1 MEWSN
6 ESFRSQTFLIF
17 GLMTLLVSIGISMDA
32 VLEIDAA
39 FVRGRNAVHAQDAY
53 HQLEIR
59 VKDWALRNS
68 AGPNRPTLG
77 SIEESDPQ
85 IAESIDKLI
94 RQTQLINPRGQFDG
108 LSFELRTTYRHLQNL
123 DGSPNL
129 SYLAKF
135 DSILESM
142 SDKRHEQLSALGSAI
157 SGVINRLIYWSISS
171 VIIAILLILMAINL
185 KRREDLTK
193 VGTIRALQKL
203 KDAADSASLMKSKFL
218 STVSHEL
225 RTPLNAIIGLSDIL
239 ASQEMKAS
247 EKTLVRTIQQSGKT
261 LLRIINDILDF
272 SKIESGQI
280 QLIQNRFSLVEVF
293 NQILLSLSP
302 QASKKSINLNY
313 YIDPEVP
320 AEVVSDPERLTQVL
334 YNLIGNAIKFT
345 QIGSVILWTNV
356 VAKSPHLCVLEF
368 SVQDTGI
375 GMTPNE
381 ITNLFHPFTQLKH
394 SGTSGELGSGLGLSI
409 SQSIIEAMGSH
420 IEVVSQLHHGTRFF
434 FRMKFTEFSNSTLTS
449 KPTFRALGIENRIG
463 DVLPLALDRKIRVL
477 VAEDNP
483 TNQIVAQ
490 TMLDK
495 MGVEAV
501 IVSNGQEALETLSE
515 FKNFDLILMDCQMP
529 VLDGFEATRILR
541 QQGND
546 IQIIALTANAFEEH
560 QKKCFEVGMDAFV
573 SKPIEFFQL
582 REALLNLIKP
592 QSILDDQ
599 VLEKLKASIGDENQK
614 KVINTFLG
622 TTPIFK
628 KQFEQAVKDQD
639 LSKMNSLGHKLKGS
653 AKTIGAVEL
662 AQVCEK
668 VEKTSDRST
677 LMTLSEKLQCHLLAV
692 ESNLNEYLLKQ
703 TQQIQPAQNIHQG
716 SSLPL

>member
-1 MEWSN
+1 MELYT

-32 VLEIDAA
+32 VLEIDSA

-53 HQLEIR
+53 DHLEIQ
-59 VKDWALRNS
+59 VKDWALRN
-68 AGPNRPTLG
+68 AVGPKP
-77 SIEESDPQ
+77 PYFK
-85 IAESIDKLI
+85 SIDDSNPEITESLEKLI
-94 RQTQLINPRGQFDG
+94 KQTQLINPLGQFDG
-108 LSFELRTTYRHLQNL
+108 LTTKLRNSYAHLQNA

-129 SYLAKF
+129 ANLAKF

-142 SDKRHEQLSALGSAI
+142 SAKKSEQLSALGSAI
-157 SGVINRLIYWSISS
+157 TGVINRLIYWSISS

-203 KDAADSASLMKSKFL
+203 KDEADSASLMKSKFL

-225 RTPLNAIIGLSDIL
+225 RTPLNAIIGLSEIL
-239 ASQEMKAS
+239 SSMDMRDS

-272 SKIESGQI
+272 SKIESGKI

-320 AEVVSDPERLTQVL
+320 AEVVSDPERLAQVL

-345 QIGSVILWTNV
+345 HIGSVILRANV
-356 VAKSPHLCVLEF
+356 VGKSPHLCILEF

-381 ITNLFHPFTQLKH
+381 IKNLFHPFTQLKQ
-394 SGTSGELGSGLGLSI
+394 SGANGELGSGLGLSI

-420 IEVVSQLHHGTRFF
+420 IEVVSQPHHGTRFF
-434 FRMKFTEFSNSTLTS
+434 FRLKFTEFSHSTLTS
-449 KPTFRALGIENRIG
+449 KPTFRGSGIENRIG
-463 DVLPLALDRKIRVL
+463 EVLPLALDRKIRVL

-490 TMLDK
+490 AMLDK

-501 IVSNGQEALETLSE
+501 IVSNGQEALETLSK
-515 FKNFDLILMDCQMP
+515 FQNFDVILMDCQMP
-529 VLDGFEATRILR
+529 ILDGFETTNVLR
-541 QQGND
+541 QQGSQ
-546 IQIIALTANAFEEH
+546 IPIIALTANAFEEH
-560 QKKCFEVGMDAFV
+560 QKKCFEVGMNAFV

-582 REALLNLIKP
+582 REALMNLIKP
-592 QSILDDQ
+592 RSTLDNE

-614 KVINTFLG
+614 KVINAFLG
-622 TTPIFK
+622 TTPTFK
-628 KQFEQAVKDQD
+628 QQLQQAFKDQD

-653 AKTIGAVEL
+653 AKTIGATEL

-668 VEKTSDRST
+668 VEKTTDRSSLIPLT
-677 LMTLSEKLQCHLLAV
+677 EALQSQLMAV
-692 ESNLNEYLLKQ
+692 EQNLSDYLLRQ
-703 TQQIQPAQNIHQG
+703 AQQIHQG
-716 SSLPL
+716 SS

>member
-1 MEWSN
+1 MDWYN

-39 FVRGRNAVHAQDAY
+39 FVRGRDAVHAQDAY
-53 HQLEIR
+53 DHLEIQ
-59 VKDWALRNS
+59 VKDWALKNTTQ
-68 AGPNRPTLG
+68 PQPPYFV
-77 SIEESDPQ
+77 SIEESNPE
-85 IAESIDKLI
+85 ITESLDRLI
-94 RQTQLINPRGQFDG
+94 RQTQLINTLGQFDG
-108 LSFELRTTYRHLQNL
+108 MTDKLRSSYAHLQNV

-129 SYLAKF
+129 TNLAKF
-135 DSILESM
+135 DSVLESM
-142 SDKRHEQLSALGSAI
+142 SAKKHEQLNALGYAVAA
-157 SGVINRLIYWSISS
+157 VINRLIYWSISS
-171 VIIAILLILMAINL
+171 VIIAIILILAAINL

-193 VGTIRALQKL
+193 VGTIRALQNL
-203 KDAADSASLMKSKFL
+203 KDEADSASLMKSKFL

-239 ASQEMKAS
+239 ASMEMKPS

-272 SKIESGQI
+272 SKIESGKI

-320 AEVVSDPERLTQVL
+320 SEVVSDPERLAQVL

-345 QIGSVILWTNV
+345 HVGSVILRTNV

-375 GMTPNE
+375 GMTPHE
-381 ITNLFHPFTQLKH
+381 VTNLFHPFTQLKH

-420 IEVVSQLHHGTRFF
+420 IEVVSQPHHGTRFF

-477 VAEDNP
+477 VAEDNT

-490 TMLDK
+490 AMLDK

-515 FKNFDLILMDCQMP
+515 FRNFDLILMDCQMP
-529 VLDGFEATRILR
+529 VLDGFETTRILR
-541 QQGND
+541 QQGNYTP
-546 IQIIALTANAFEEH
+546 IIALTANAFEEH

-582 REALLNLIKP
+582 RDALLSLIKP
-592 QSILDDQ
+592 QTTLDIQ
-599 VLEKLKASIGDENQK
+599 VLEKLRASIGAENQK
-614 KVINTFLG
+614 KVINAFLG
-622 TTPIFK
+622 TTTNLK
-628 KQFEQAVKDQD
+628 KQFEQAAKDLD
-639 LSKMNSLGHKLKGS
+639 LSKMNALGHKLKGS
-653 AKTIGAVEL
+653 AKTIGAIEL

-668 VEKTSDRST
+668 LEKTTNQSA
-677 LMTLSEKLQCHLLAV
+677 LMALSGRVQSHLLAV
-692 ESNLNEYLLKQ
+692 ESNLNEYLL
-703 TQQIQPAQNIHQG
+703 QPMQLVQPSQPIDQ
-716 SSLPL
+716 L